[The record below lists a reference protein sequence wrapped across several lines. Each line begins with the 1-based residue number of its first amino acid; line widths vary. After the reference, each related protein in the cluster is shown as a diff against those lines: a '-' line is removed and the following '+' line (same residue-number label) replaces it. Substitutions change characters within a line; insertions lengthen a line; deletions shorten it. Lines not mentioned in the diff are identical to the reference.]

1 MAEHDIPGP
10 DWSDAPP
17 WAQWWAADKHGPF
30 WYARKPTWTGTGW
43 DPNWGNFWI
52 APQLSGFQP
61 GAIFE
66 RPGGTHG

>member
-1 MAEHDIPGP
+1 VTENIQP

-43 DPNWGNFWI
+43 DPNLGNFWI
-52 APQLSGFQP
+52 APQLSGVQP
-61 GAIFE
+61 GAWPDTLRR
-66 RPGGTHG
+66 RP

>member
-1 MAEHDIPGP
+1 MTENIQP

-61 GAIFE
+61 GAWPDTLRR
-66 RPGGTHG
+66 RP